1 MESNEISKDKKIN
14 IGIQILRMILS
25 FWIVTIHSYFFKNK
39 YSLKRHFDQKM
50 FHVPTFML
58 ISFFFFYHHLSKRD
72 SHKIKRRFKRLLIP
86 YFTWSFVY
94 LLINNAIL
102 KVFGIKNFKRLI
114 SFKDFF
120 FQILLCNIYYANFW
134 YINVLLFL
142 SLLFSI
148 IAYIAKNNFLFFI
161 QLIGYMT
168 YLMHYSSIYNFFRK
182 HNLFNRFC
190 LSLLL
195 EIQITPVA
203 VIGLTFGYFN
213 LIYYIN
219 KCSFRIIIFCILFLF
234 CLVKFNIF
242 QNHDGFLYQNVE
254 LNTLGAI
261 NLFIIFSS
269 LNFES
274 VKNKKLLSFIKL
286 ISSNTGGIYYI
297 HSFIRRY
304 LKYFIKSI
312 KYGTFR
318 GTIILY
324 IISHFICFFG
334 SKIFS
339 KNSLKFLFI

>member
-1 MESNEISKDKKIN
+1 MEYNGIPKDKKIN

-39 YSLKRHFDQKM
+39 YSLKRHFKQKM

-161 QLIGYMT
+161 QLFI
-168 YLMHYSSIYNFFRK
+168 N
-182 HNLFNRFC
+182 
-190 LSLLL
+190 
-195 EIQITPVA
+195 IQ
-203 VIGLTFGYFN
+203 YF
-213 LIYYIN
+213 
-219 KCSFRIIIFCILFLF
+219 
-234 CLVKFNIF
+234 
-242 QNHDGFLYQNVE
+242 
-254 LNTLGAI
+254 
-261 NLFIIFSS
+261 
-269 LNFES
+269 
-274 VKNKKLLSFIKL
+274 
-286 ISSNTGGIYYI
+286 
-297 HSFIRRY
+297 
-304 LKYFIKSI
+304 
-312 KYGTFR
+312 
-318 GTIILY
+318 
-324 IISHFICFFG
+324 
-334 SKIFS
+334 
-339 KNSLKFLFI
+339 